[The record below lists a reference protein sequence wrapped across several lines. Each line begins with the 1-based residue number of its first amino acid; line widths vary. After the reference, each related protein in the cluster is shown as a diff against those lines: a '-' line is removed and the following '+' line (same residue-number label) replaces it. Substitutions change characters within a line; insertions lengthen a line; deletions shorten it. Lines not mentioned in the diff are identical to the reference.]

1 VYPEVLLRKRIS
13 ADINIFS
20 SVLLIVHALHL
31 IQPLLPNHQPHLPVA
46 YPVSAD
52 EALMPES
59 QRDNCYI
66 SVGGNAGTYR
76 VCPEA
81 LKVATLPL
89 DYQSLG

>member
-1 VYPEVLLRKRIS
+1 MGVLGVLTRI
-13 ADINIFS
+13 
-20 SVLLIVHALHL
+20 
-31 IQPLLPNHQPHLPVA
+31 IQPLLHNRQPHLPVE

-52 EALMPES
+52 EALTTES

-66 SVGGNAGTYR
+66 SAGGNVGTHT

-89 DYQSLG
+89 DCHSLG